1 MSSQGTGSPITQE
14 EANDLL
20 HKLITESTKVQAVF
34 VSGSGVTA
42 TVPGRLKSR
51 PEGNFAVFEREEPGT
66 PMFIFNP
73 SFATSRRYGDNRA
86 FSNPPPNASPR
97 FTSALIFIL
106 PDGSQVALFAIA
118 EGGR

>member
-42 TVPGRLKSR
+42 TVPGLLKRR
-51 PEGNFAVFEREEPGT
+51 PEGDFVVFEREEPGT

-73 SFATSRRYGDNRA
+73 SLATSLRYGDNRA
-86 FSNPPPNASPR
+86 FSSRPPTASLR
-97 FTSALIFIL
+97 FTSALIFVL
-106 PDGSQVALFAIA
+106 PDGSQVALFEIA
-118 EGGR
+118 EG